1 MGIAFAAA
9 ALAAVLL
16 WLVLWRGSRLQYA
29 SGSEGRRAEH
39 ARLAKVA
46 ALILVGLGV
55 GFFLIFAVAE
65 MAGGDIAGIQ
75 HLLPVAVLGALLWL
89 GWKRP
94 RTAGIVLLAL
104 SVPLGVAFVVGVAV
118 EGVRPG
124 ELWVAVLIPLVPVLT
139 ALLFLRAGRRER
151 GQR

>member
-46 ALILVGLGV
+46 ALMLVGLGV